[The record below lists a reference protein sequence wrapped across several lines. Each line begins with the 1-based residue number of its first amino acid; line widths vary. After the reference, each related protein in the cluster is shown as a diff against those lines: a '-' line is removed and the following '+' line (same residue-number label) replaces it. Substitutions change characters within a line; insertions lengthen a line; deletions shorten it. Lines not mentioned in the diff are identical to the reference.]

1 MSLRRHPGTNA
12 PTPVGAVVRGLVAG
26 AVGTA
31 AMDALLFIRYRRD
44 GGTTPF
50 TEWELSSGLKS
61 WEDAPAPAHVGKR
74 LVEGLFDVELPAR
87 SVPLV
92 NNATHWG
99 FGMLSGAGYG
109 LVAPRFPTRASA
121 AGLAFGGSIWAGG
134 YVVLPA
140 AKLYEPI
147 WMSRRSL
154 TTSAH
159 ISCTGSSRQPH
170 GDWPDHAVSRG
181 PLKAGPRLSN
191 GGGVSVGQ
199 SREPPKR
206 SSSSRKTFKMSRKM
220 LVAIRTGPLSVS
232 WRRRLKST
240 IVNAPKIPSPASA

>member
-1 MSLRRHPGTNA
+1 MDCRNRDRRDMSLRRHPGTNA
-12 PTPVGAVVRGLVAG
+12 PTPVAAVVRGLVAG

-31 AMDALLFIRYRRD
+31 AMDALLFIHFRRG
-44 GGTTPF
+44 GGTTRF

-87 SVPLV
+87 SVPLI

-109 LVAPRFPTRASA
+109 LVAGSLPTQRIRY
-121 AGLAFGGSIWAGG
+121 GLAFGASVWAGG

-147 WMSRRSL
+147 WKYVKTL
-154 TTSAH
+154 ANNLSAH
-159 ISCTGSSRQPH
+159 LVYGLVTAAA
-170 GDWPDHAVSRG
+170 W
-181 PLKAGPRLSN
+181 RL
-191 GGGVSVGQ
+191 G
-199 SREPPKR
+199 
-206 SSSSRKTFKMSRKM
+206 
-220 LVAIRTGPLSVS
+220 
-232 WRRRLKST
+232 
-240 IVNAPKIPSPASA
+240 